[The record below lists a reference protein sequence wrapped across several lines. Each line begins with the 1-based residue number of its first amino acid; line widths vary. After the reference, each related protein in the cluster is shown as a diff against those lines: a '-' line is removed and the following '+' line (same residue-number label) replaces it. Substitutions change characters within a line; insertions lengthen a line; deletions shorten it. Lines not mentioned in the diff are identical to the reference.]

1 MSPDGI
7 SITPYATMSST
18 TIAPPTYAHFPE
30 LQAVRR
36 RARDAELK
44 AFEAFQK
51 TQETRLAAIEAAE
64 AIYRAAL
71 AAADAAAK
79 ETRIT
84 YETAAA
90 AARTAEKTLDKA
102 RIEAGGRRPVRY
114 QVTDDL
120 GPRVFE
126 KMIADRTYSTL
137 LPSASFYS
145 SQSSTEFLA
154 RMHAEGVEVNSN
166 ICDMWAWRNLK
177 EIKNGDI
184 LYLVTSSNAHDWVP
198 SKIYKGAVRSGPV
211 HTLEANYG
219 RDYQNHRNPT
229 TSLKM
234 TWEVSWRLLGDY
246 DESYKGCFIDL
257 TNGAAAVKIT
267 KPLPLPLPLPTASG
281 ALPPATEV

>member
-1 MSPDGI
+1 
-7 SITPYATMSST
+7 MSST
-18 TIAPPTYAHFPE
+18 TTSSEKTYAHFPD
-30 LQAVRR
+30 LQAARR
-36 RARDAELK
+36 RARDAEVK
-44 AFEAFQK
+44 AFEAFQA
-51 TQETRLAAIEAAE
+51 TEETRLAAVKAAE
-64 AIYRAAL
+64 TIYRAAL

-102 RIEAGGRRPVRY
+102 RVEAGGRRPVRY
-114 QVTDDL
+114 QVSDDI
-120 GPRVFE
+120 GQRAFE
-126 KMIADRTYSTL
+126 KMIADRTYSTM
-137 LPSASFYS
+137 LPADTSYYPH
-145 SQSSTEFLA
+145 SSTEFLA

-234 TWEVSWRLLGDY
+234 TWEVSWRLLSDY
-246 DESYKGCFIDL
+246 DETYKDCFIDL

-267 KPLPLPLPLPTASG
+267 KPLPLPIASG

>member
-1 MSPDGI
+1 VASAAVAVLSGAVHVSAGVCADIGQANDPII
-7 SITPYATMSST
+7 SADNSASTPRTTTKYRDFGRSSG
-18 TIAPPTYAHFPE
+18 
-30 LQAVRR
+30 AVT
-36 RARDAELK
+36 AG
-44 AFEAFQK
+44 
-51 TQETRLAAIEAAE
+51 
-64 AIYRAAL
+64 AAL

-102 RIEAGGRRPVRY
+102 RVEAGGRRPVRY
-114 QVTDDL
+114 QVSDDI
-120 GPRVFE
+120 GQRAFE
-126 KMIADRTYSTL
+126 KMIADRTYSTM
-137 LPSASFYS
+137 LPADTSYYPH
-145 SQSSTEFLA
+145 SSTEFLA

-234 TWEVSWRLLGDY
+234 TWEVSWRLLSDY
-246 DESYKGCFIDL
+246 DETYKDCFIDL

-267 KPLPLPLPLPTASG
+267 KPLPLPIASG